1 MSRRARSI
9 KREIQPDPKYGN
21 VLVSK
26 FINHMMQRGKKT
38 VARKIMYG
46 AFDVI
51 QAQTNKDPLR
61 VFDSAMRNAS
71 PVLEIKAKRIGGANY
86 QIPVEVRGG
95 RREALAI
102 RWIIEAAKSRK
113 GQPMQKKLAQEFLD
127 AANNTGSA
135 IKKKQDTH
143 RMAESNKAFAHYA

>member
-1 MSRRARSI
+1 MSRRARAI
-9 KREIQPDPKYGN
+9 KREIKPDPKFGN
-21 VLVSK
+21 VLIAK

-38 VARKIMYG
+38 VARKIMYN
-46 AFDVI
+46 ALDAI
-51 QAQTNKDPLR
+51 HTQTNKDPLR
-61 VFDSAMRNAS
+61 VFDAAMRNAS

-113 GQPMQKKLAQEFLD
+113 GQPMEKKLAQEFLD